1 MPRLVSEPSSRTAAA
16 DTQPRAERLERARA
30 LLDSLELDAL
40 LISRGALK
48 RWLAGF
54 VLLRGE
60 DPGHGFAGT
69 LVVTRDEQLILADS
83 RYVEQAQ
90 VEAPGWTLV
99 RTTRR
104 LDEELADL
112 FVAQSI
118 GRCGAEAEILS
129 HATWERIR
137 TSAPAAD
144 LVPVDQDLARLRI
157 LKDDDEQ
164 AALSRACALT
174 DACFGQLLPLIR
186 PGITELEL
194 ASQLEDLIRK
204 AGAEALSFDTIVLF
218 GARAA
223 MPHGRPSATQLEA
236 GQAVLLDFGAQVDG
250 YRADMTRTVF
260 CGEPGPDARRLYGLV
275 ADAQRV
281 AEEAVRP
288 GVLGTE
294 VHAAAVA
301 HIEGGGEPP
310 FGHGL
315 GHGIGLDTHEP
326 PSLSRIGYPGQQGG
340 TLEAGMTFT
349 IEPGIYLPGRIGIR
363 IEDDYLLTD
372 DGLRRLTA
380 STRDFVVVGP

>member
-1 MPRLVSEPSSRTAAA
+1 MSESSSGTAVDAAPPRT
-16 DTQPRAERLERARA
+16 ERLERVRA

-48 RWLAGF
+48 RWLSGF

-112 FVAQSI
+112 FPTRSI

-129 HATWERIR
+129 HAAWERIR
-137 TSAPAAD
+137 GSAPAAG

-157 LKDDDEQ
+157 LKDDDEL

-174 DACFGQLLPLIR
+174 DACFEQLLPMIR

-204 AGAEALSFDTIVLF
+204 ADAEALAFDTIVLF

-223 MPHGRPSATQLEA
+223 MPHGRPSRAGLEA

-281 AEEAVRP
+281 AEQAVRP

-301 HIEGGGEPP
+301 SIESGGEPP

-326 PSLSRIGYPGQQGG
+326 PSLSRLGYPGQQGAA
-340 TLEAGMTFT
+340 LEVGMTFT

-363 IEDDYLLTD
+363 IEDDYVLTD

-380 STRDFVVVGP
+380 STRDFMVIGA